1 MYHIFFPHSSVCGH
15 LGCFHVLTTVSSA
28 AVWVHIGVHV
38 SFWITV
44 FSESMPRSG
53 IAGSSGTSVFL
64 RNLHTVRHGDC
75 TNSCLLFLN
84 VVLCEAHEHFISFYF
99 DYFASGCFVCL
110 FIKISNKTPRIP
122 DTLSIFLSLKTLIS
136 FICHFILLSNVDI
149 LWIIRQLSPPLPHQA
164 LATLHLL
171 KGQVALSQHEPSC
184 CPEVTLDNMKL
195 RLRGEWSCPVLVLR
209 EERGLP
215 YPLGAQGKGKR
226 ELKEVQQYM
235 WACQTVFCE
244 KWWVSRDL
252 KEVKE

>member
-1 MYHIFFPHSSVCGH
+1 
-15 LGCFHVLTTVSSA
+15 
-28 AVWVHIGVHV
+28 
-38 SFWITV
+38 
-44 FSESMPRSG
+44 MPRSG

-64 RNLHTVRHGDC
+64 RNLHTVLHGDC

-149 LWIIRQLSPPLPHQA
+149 LWIIHQLSPPLPHQA

-184 CPEVTLDNMKL
+184 CPEVTLDSMKTKAQ
-195 RLRGEWSCPVLVLR
+195 RGMKVSCVN
-209 EERGLP
+209 
-215 YPLGAQGKGKR
+215 AQ
-226 ELKEVQQYM
+226 
-235 WACQTVFCE
+235 
-244 KWWVSRDL
+244 
-252 KEVKE
+252 